1 MTKEDFLAIAAQQYE
16 KLQHLHQI
24 DDFYTYEKEFEGIWT
39 EFGRQSLERNIGN
52 VPKNQQKKTSFGAD
66 MEK

>member
-24 DDFYTYEKEFEGIWT
+24 EDFYTYEKEFEN
-39 EFGRQSLERNIGN
+39 L
-52 VPKNQQKKTSFGAD
+52 D
-66 MEK
+66 

>member
-16 KLQHLHQI
+16 KLRNLNQI

-39 EFGRQSLERNIGN
+39 EFGRQALEKNIGN
-52 VPKNQQKKTSFGAD
+52 VPKNQQKKTLSGAD

>member
-16 KLQHLHQI
+16 KLRNLNQI
-24 DDFYTYEKEFEGIWT
+24 DDFYTYEKEFERIWT
-39 EFGRQSLERNIGN
+39 EFGRQSLEKNIGKLPEN
-52 VPKNQQKKTSFGAD
+52 PQKKTSFGAD